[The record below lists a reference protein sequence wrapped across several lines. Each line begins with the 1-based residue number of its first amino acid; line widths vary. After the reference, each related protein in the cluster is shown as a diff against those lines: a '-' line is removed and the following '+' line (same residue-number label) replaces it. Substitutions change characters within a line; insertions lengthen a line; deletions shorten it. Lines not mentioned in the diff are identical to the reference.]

1 MSDGRE
7 TGRTKEPPALKAG
20 HRFSRRDAVKGGS
33 ALGLSLAVGGLKLAE
48 PRRLAAQDRTKV
60 RVMGTTVD
68 PQRGLELWDLWKQQ
82 IEEANPEIE
91 VEFITPIPGINT
103 EKLLTMVATGDAPD
117 VIQGSSVEFAARGL
131 LVDLTSLIE
140 RDGVIQERTYFEK
153 AVQTVKYVD
162 RFFAMPGGL
171 STYVFWVNIDQMEE
185 AGFAYPADGILTYS
199 EFEAIAKEATVLDGG
214 GNAVQW
220 GYATDT
226 WFSRMPPLIWT
237 RGGDL
242 FEYDA
247 TTGFAIRSTFN
258 TQPVIDAVQWNADLI
273 TSLKVSP
280 EDAGGAEES
289 GVSFYT
295 GKVTFNYG
303 GNWIIS
309 DGRENIAGAFR
320 WAPLRVPVVNK
331 GDQPVEMVPGF
342 TRGSILESSEDKE
355 AAWTVLKFISS
366 PEANELYREYVSDE
380 ILFNTPEFRE
390 RFLGGDDL
398 PQNRE
403 LILQVAEDAGKRPM
417 NRSEVAGLVLFG
429 WSRMVTVM
437 TNELA
442 AVYEGSKT
450 AAEVAPLIEEQL
462 NDIIEEGKEA
472 GFDPSSPPDALHQ
485 P

>member
-1 MSDGRE
+1 MSDGRD
-7 TGRTKEPPALKAG
+7 TGRIQAG
-20 HRFSRRDAVKGGS
+20 TLADRRLTRRDAVKGGT
-33 ALGLSLAVGGLKLAE
+33 ALGLSLAAAGTTVGGV
-48 PRRLAAQDRTKV
+48 RRAAAQDRTKI

-82 IEEANPEIE
+82 IEEANPDIE

-117 VIQGSSVEFAARGL
+117 VIQGSSIEFAARGL

-140 RDGVIQERTYFEK
+140 RDGILGERPYFDK
-153 AVQTVKYVD
+153 AVQTVKYTD
-162 RFFAMPGGL
+162 KFFAMPGGL
-171 STYVFWVNIDQMEE
+171 STYVFWVNIDQLEQ
-185 AGFAYPADGILTYS
+185 AGFTYPADGVLTYD
-199 EFEAIAKEATVLDGG
+199 EFEAIAKEVTVVGED
-214 GNAVQW
+214 QW

-247 TTGFAIRSTFN
+247 TTGFAVRSTFN

-273 TSLKVSP
+273 TKHQVSP
-280 EDAGGAEES
+280 EDAGGAEEA
-289 GVSFYT
+289 GISFYS

-309 DGRENIAGAFR
+309 DGRKNIAGAFR
-320 WAPLRVPVVNK
+320 WAPIRALVVNK
-331 GDQPVEMVPGF
+331 GDQPIEMVPGF
-342 TRGSILESSEDKE
+342 TRGSILNSSENKE

-398 PQNRE
+398 PENRE
-403 LILQVAEDAGKRPM
+403 LILQVAEEAGQRPM
-417 NRSEVAGLVLFG
+417 NKSEVAGLVLFG
-429 WSRMVTVM
+429 WGRMVTIM

-450 AAEVAPLIEEQL
+450 AAEVAPLIEEQI
-462 NDIIEEGKEA
+462 NGIIEEGKEA
-472 GFDPSSPPDALHQ
+472 GFDPTNPPDALHQ